1 MNHSLKKL
9 RMRNIGCIYI
19 MRRQLAKEKKYHERC
34 LNLTK
39 INEIYLPSSQSF
51 VFFK

>member
-19 MRRQLAKEKKYHERC
+19 MRRQLAKEKNTMKD
-34 LNLTK
+34 
-39 INEIYLPSSQSF
+39 
-51 VFFK
+51 V